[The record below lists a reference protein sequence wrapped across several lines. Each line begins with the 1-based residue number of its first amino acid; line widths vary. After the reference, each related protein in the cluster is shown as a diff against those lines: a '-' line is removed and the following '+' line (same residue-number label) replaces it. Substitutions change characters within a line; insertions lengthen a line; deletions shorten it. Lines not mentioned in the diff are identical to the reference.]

1 MNILF
6 RPAFAGLLCLLA
18 PHARAD
24 DALRLDEVVISAPSA
39 DDTLRTVPHGVSVIT
54 AGDIERAGA
63 QGLGDLL
70 GREAG
75 LNLQSYFGRDKGA
88 TVDMRGL
95 GATAVS
101 NVLVLVDGV
110 RLNADDLSGAD
121 LSSVAL
127 SQVERIEVLRGAGA
141 VRYGDGA
148 VGGIVHIR
156 TRRPPSGERSGR
168 VDLRSGAWGL
178 REVKAS
184 AGGGSGPLAL
194 GLSLAAQDSDGY
206 RRNDAYRARDA
217 AVELSLLPEGRWSFL
232 DLTLRAARHSDEYG
246 LPGPVSA
253 DAFRGSSAQRRAST
267 ASPFDGGRTED
278 RTLGARLRA
287 DFGATGLST
296 LQLDRRDRDN
306 PYFIGVQSGLPLADQ
321 RNLIESG
328 RRDLKLTHELEFEAF
343 GGRHDVAVGHV
354 RQWSDYLRQENG
366 EAVLDSS
373 ARRSGEL
380 NGRALWAEGVF
391 RLGGGVSVNA
401 GLRRDRAE
409 SRSEGRRY
417 SRNCQYVFIPFPVV
431 VPGSCVDAF
440 RLTDA
445 QAAVW
450 RNRASELGASWQ
462 LSEALTAFV
471 SESRH
476 FRNPNIDELALA
488 APDLRPQRGRT
499 REAGLRARTDTV
511 EFGATAYRMRI
522 EDEIHFDSASG
533 LSVNRNYAL
542 PTVRTGV
549 ELELRW
555 RIRPSL
561 LWVANAGYVQPRF
574 EGMAADVPLVP
585 RRTAHARVEWSPDAR
600 VRLNFGARHAGRR
613 FDGNDTDNRSFA
625 PLPSYT
631 VFDLALSVRSGAAT
645 WSAGVNNLFDKV
657 YSTLAYSS
665 TWYPMPE
672 RTAWMGVSWQLE

>member
-1 MNILF
+1 MNIPF
-6 RPAFAGLLCLLA
+6 RPALAGLLCLLA

-63 QGLGDLL
+63 QGVGDLL
-70 GREAG
+70 SREAG

-148 VGGIVHIR
+148 VGGIVHIQ
-156 TRRPPSGERSGR
+156 TRRPRPGPLTGQL
-168 VDLRSGAWGL
+168 DLRTGAWGTREARL
-178 REVKAS
+178 RA
-184 AGGGSGPLAL
+184 AGGAGPLAA
-194 GLSLAAQDSDGY
+194 GVTLSRQDSDGY
-206 RRNDAYRARDA
+206 RDNDRYAARDSA
-217 AVELSLLPEGRWSFL
+217 LELSLLPDGPWSFI
-232 DLTLRAARHSDEYG
+232 DLSLRAARHIDEYG

-253 DAFRGSSAQRRAST
+253 EAFRAGSARRRASS
-267 ASPFDGGRTED
+267 ASPQDGGSTDD

-287 DFGATGLST
+287 DFGDAGLLT
-296 LQLDRRDRDN
+296 LQLDHRDREN
-306 PYFIGVQSGLPLADQ
+306 PYFIGVQTGAVLADQ
-321 RNLIESG
+321 RNVIDST
-328 RRDLKLTHELEFEAF
+328 RRDLRMTHELGVDAF
-343 GGRHDVAVGHV
+343 GRRHDLAFGYVS
-354 RQWSDYLRQENG
+354 QSSDYLRRENG
-366 EAVLDSS
+366 DSVAGS
-373 ARRSGEL
+373 STRRSGEL
-380 NGRALWAEGVF
+380 NGHAWWGEGVF
-391 RLGGGVSVNA
+391 RLGQGVSINA
-401 GLRRDRAE
+401 GLRRDRAD
-409 SRSEGRRY
+409 SRITGSRY
-417 SRNCQYVFIPFPVV
+417 TRECQYIFIPFPVE
-431 VPGSCVDAF
+431 VPGSCVNAF
-440 RLTDA
+440 RATDA
-445 QAAVW
+445 TASDW

-462 LSEALTAFV
+462 VSSVLTVFAAD
-471 SESRH
+471 SRH
-476 FRNPNIDELALA
+476 FRSPNIDELALA

-499 REAGLRARTDTV
+499 REAGLRARSDTV
-511 EFGATAYRMRI
+511 EFGATVYRMHS
-522 EDEIHFDSASG
+522 EDEIYFDSASG

-549 ELELRW
+549 DIDLRW
-555 RIRPSL
+555 RLRPSL
-561 LWVANAGYVQPRF
+561 LFAANAGYVQPRF
-574 EGMAADVPLVP
+574 EGSDADVPLVP
-585 RRTAHARVEWSPDAR
+585 RRTANLRIEWTPAEARRITFS
-600 VRLNFGARHAGRR
+600 ARHAGRR
-613 FDGNDTDNRSFA
+613 FDGNDLDNRSFA

-657 YSTLAYSS
+657 YSTIAYSN
-665 TWYPMPE
+665 TYYPMPE